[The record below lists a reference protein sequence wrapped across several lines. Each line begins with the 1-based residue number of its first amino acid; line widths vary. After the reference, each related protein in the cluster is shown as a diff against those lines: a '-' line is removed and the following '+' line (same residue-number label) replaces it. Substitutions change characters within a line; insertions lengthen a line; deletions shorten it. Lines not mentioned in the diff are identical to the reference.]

1 MMRKVVGKRW
11 EAGKAEKKHKT
22 ALKNPKNGKP
32 RQTGR
37 KASCYSRRRIRNR
50 LGENSLNKL
59 LLNKLKVDLWWRWS
73 QLGGEFWEKNRTL
86 WLGGWSNT

>member
-1 MMRKVVGKRW
+1 MMKKVVGKRW
-11 EAGKAEKKHKT
+11 KAGKVEEKHNT

-37 KASCYSRRRIRNR
+37 RASCYFGRRIRNR

-59 LLNKLKVDLWWRWS
+59 LLSRS
-73 QLGGEFWEKNRTL
+73 RGC
-86 WLGGWSNT
+86 